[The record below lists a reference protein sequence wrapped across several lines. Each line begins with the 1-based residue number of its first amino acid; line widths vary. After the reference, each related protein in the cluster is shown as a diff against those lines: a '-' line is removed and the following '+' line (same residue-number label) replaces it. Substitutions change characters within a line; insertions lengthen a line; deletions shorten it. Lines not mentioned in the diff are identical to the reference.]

1 MLRQTCKQYEE
12 GFLEEVTLAMM
23 PKVYPGKEIGG
34 KTEDVQAEG
43 RSHAE
48 IKRNGCRRPW
58 RNCRIGQSIKC
69 V

>member
-1 MLRQTCKQYEE
+1 MCKQYEE
-12 GFLEEVTLAMM
+12 VLEEVTLAMM

-34 KTEDVQAEG
+34 KTEGMQAEG

-48 IKRNGCRRPW
+48 IRRNGCRRPW
-58 RNCRIGQSIKC
+58 GNCRIVQSIKC